1 MGGVILVKILLDLY
15 YKIMIIKRKLFNIS
29 DREELER
36 LKSIKPTLGKRL
48 AATGALGGTGA
59 LLGFAGGRG
68 GALLGGTIGA
78 ATGAYVTSNYFR
90 KKQINKLQ
98 KRIDSDNIRRNSL
111 IDNRRINWENQRPMT
126 YDQFY
131 KKYPK
136 VKSDMNRVKFNENYR
151 FTDNSIPDYNQIKN
165 IWGEFD
171 PKRYIPLGVQDAY
184 ESSYMFYDTKTG
196 DYVNVW
202 SDIEEP
208 ERIKR
213 LDDYKEFYS

>member
-1 MGGVILVKILLDLY
+1 MGGVILVKIPLDLY

-48 AATGALGGTGA
+48 
-59 LLGFAGGRG
+59 
-68 GALLGGTIGA
+68 A

>member
-1 MGGVILVKILLDLY
+1 
-15 YKIMIIKRKLFNIS
+15 MIIKRKLFNIS

-59 LLGFAGGRG
+59 LLGLAGGRG

-213 LDDYKEFYS
+213 

>member
-1 MGGVILVKILLDLY
+1 
-15 YKIMIIKRKLFNIS
+15 
-29 DREELER
+29 
-36 LKSIKPTLGKRL
+36 
-48 AATGALGGTGA
+48 
-59 LLGFAGGRG
+59 
-68 GALLGGTIGA
+68 
-78 ATGAYVTSNYFR
+78 
-90 KKQINKLQ
+90 
-98 KRIDSDNIRRNSL
+98 
-111 IDNRRINWENQRPMT
+111 MT

-213 LDDYKEFYS
+213 LDDSSKGVSKEFISRVKPKGISGAIKEYKNASKTVEKERSASNNAIKLLKDVGVKGKELKRAEKELNESLKTYKLSRSKKVLEALNRGLDDLTPSEKERLKINRENKIENLKRSIKSVFKKK